1 MLLQNASQAQLPPWL
16 TFHTYRSCLPNK
28 FIRQGLSL
36 GPLFFFFLNHLPYCQ
51 SADPAEL
58 LSAEQINAF
67 ILQTHKRILTYFVLA
82 AGTLVRIFS
91 T

>member
-1 MLLQNASQAQLPPWL
+1 MQNASQAQLPPWL
-16 TFHTYRSCLPNK
+16 TFHIHRSCLPNK
-28 FIRQGLSL
+28 LTRQGLSL
-36 GPLFFFFLNHLPYCQ
+36 GPLFFFKSTYPTAK

-67 ILQTHKRILTYFVLA
+67 ILRTHKRILTYFVLT

>member
-1 MLLQNASQAQLPPWL
+1 MQNAPQAQLPLWL
-16 TFHTYRSCLPNK
+16 TFQTYRSCLPSK
-28 FIRQGLSL
+28 LTRQGLSL
-36 GPLFFFFLNHLPYCQ
+36 GPLFFLKHLPYCQ